1 MTHRTDDNLLAT
13 AIAVIVAAETDT
25 KFKVSEPGYVELFR
39 GNELLVIG
47 NEYDDAGEYDGY
59 TYTVYYRDSELSNL
73 YSEHVTTDGATDNVG
88 LRDMLTDWCADRW

>member
-1 MTHRTDDNLLAT
+1 MTDDNLLAT
-13 AIAVIVAAETDT
+13 DIATEVAALTDT
-25 KFKVSEPGYVELFR
+25 IIRVNTHGHVELFR
-39 GNELLVIG
+39 GNECLVIG

-88 LRDMLTDWCADRW
+88 LRDMLTDWCAGRDN